1 MDEHGSSSIPL
12 ISRPRAHRLKRC
24 GRKELPID
32 WRRRLLSPFC
42 NQQLPAA
49 EPNVHRRSPGICRI
63 RIPAYRT
70 GQIPPC
76 EVDTDCLSLMLDG
89 VIEVDRR
96 EHLWSVCR
104 SRHNNDWISLC
115 KGFVVATNNAVERV
129 LEHTTIN

>member
-1 MDEHGSSSIPL
+1 
-12 ISRPRAHRLKRC
+12 
-24 GRKELPID
+24 
-32 WRRRLLSPFC
+32 
-42 NQQLPAA
+42 
-49 EPNVHRRSPGICRI
+49 
-63 RIPAYRT
+63 
-70 GQIPPC
+70 
-76 EVDTDCLSLMLDG
+76 MLDG